1 MANILTER
9 LRTCL
14 GRFAR
19 EQDGSVTIEAVM
31 WLPFFMFLLVLVADA
46 SFIFNGQ
53 ARALRIVQ
61 DGNRAF
67 SVGRLED
74 PASTQTYIAASLA
87 DLSPGAVVSTTL
99 NGGIITSV
107 ATIPLNDLVALGGVP
122 VLRNFNIT
130 VRSQHF
136 LEF

>member
-1 MANILTER
+1 MANILTKR
-9 LRTCL
+9 LRICL

-87 DLSPGAVVSTTL
+87 ELSPGAVVSTTL

-107 ATIPLNDLVALGGVP
+107 ATISAAPA
-122 VLRNFNIT
+122 
-130 VRSQHF
+130 
-136 LEF
+136 